1 MAKPVILH
9 PPRNNPPPITLITDF
24 GLSDGY
30 VGAMKGVILDILPW
44 GQVVDITHA
53 IEPQNIRQAAFVLYT
68 VAPHFPECTV
78 HVVVVDPGVGSDRRP
93 IVVYTEQA
101 AFVGPDN
108 GVFSWIY
115 KTQKVKEIRELANP
129 YYQRAQ
135 VSPTFHGRDLF
146 APFAAHIAAGVP
158 APSVGPVVTDPVVF
172 PIPDPSPLPDGG
184 IQGHVIHIDNFGN
197 IITNITRE
205 MLAQSQDWTFQIGGR
220 TIEHLKPA
228 YAYAPANDLVALI
241 GSMGYLE
248 IAIRDGHAAQ
258 TLGVRPDDQVLAQ
271 PRSLFSS

>member
-30 VGAMKGVILDILPW
+30 VGAMKGVIIDVLPW
-44 GQVVDITHA
+44 VQVVDITHD

-78 HVVVVDPGVGSDRRP
+78 HLVVVDPGVGTDRRP
-93 IVVYTEQA
+93 IAVYTDSA
-101 AFVGPDN
+101 VFVGPDN

-115 KTQKVKEIRELANP
+115 KTQTVREIRELTNP
-129 YYQRAQ
+129 YYKRSQ

-158 APSVGPVVTDPVVF
+158 AGSIGPVVGAPITF
-172 PIPDPSPLPDGG
+172 EIPDPKVQYDGSVKG
-184 IQGHVIHIDNFGN
+184 DVIHIDSFGN
-197 IITNITRE
+197 IITNITEE
-205 MLAQSQDWTFQIGGR
+205 MLPRGGHWTVEIAGLEVRAFR
-220 TIEHLKPA
+220 RA
-228 YAYAPANDLVALI
+228 YAYAREGQIFSLF
-241 GSMGYLE
+241 GSQGFLE
-248 IAIRDGHAAQ
+248 IAIRNGNAAQ
-258 TLGVRPDDQVLAQ
+258 RLGVKRCDPVVVH
-271 PRSLFSS
+271 PSS